1 MDRRLLRPSG
11 PAPCQTMT
19 LLACSLVPSACHA
32 PWRPTGEATPPAQGF
47 GSCPTSSP
55 SPMQSEGMPSPLGVF
70 FIKQSPYPRTAVLPI
85 SALAGLSWLPLE
97 TLILDPAPPSL
108 PPPNFSVASPAS
120 SLHPQL
126 STSREWSYAV
136 HGEKW
141 FLTTAATSP
150 HNTNDINRLI
160 IRPPWMAGAPQWA
173 SSASS
178 RGNTGPGAGLAP

>member
-32 PWRPTGEATPPAQGF
+32 PWRPTGEATPPAQG
-47 GSCPTSSP
+47 SRVLSHIKLQPNAVRRDAEPTRRLLHQAVSVPSDCRPAYFCARRSILASP
-55 SPMQSEGMPSPLGVF
+55 GDPH
-70 FIKQSPYPRTAVLPI
+70 PRPR
-85 SALAGLSWLPLE
+85 
-97 TLILDPAPPSL
+97 PPSL